1 MKKRLLSLLLA
12 FAMAV
17 SLLPAAAFAGAD
29 DTVYISAAHDGRYL
43 DGLAYVPVSLDE
55 LKKIDLNSYGLSDF
69 SYDADG
75 DGTSE
80 ITALHLVI
88 YAHTV
93 LQHNDWDDVRVSGE
107 SGSIFFESGLFGFAD
122 CNMNYYVNGEY
133 PAIDGWGVTMDQCV
147 LTPGDF
153 VDFAAYSS
161 WSFYGDSAAGF
172 HYFMDGSQITHDY
185 EAVTGKTLAI
195 KLGRT
200 TGGMGGAT
208 LLNEEPGYTVSYSKT
223 LYANDADTVTTNDS
237 GTAEITFSETG
248 AYYLWVDGAYGN
260 EDSSSIVSSPA
271 YAKVTVTAP
280 ACDHRWTD
288 ATCKAPKTCSA
299 CGATDGA
306 ADPDAHN
313 WVDGICSL
321 CDEECPHASYENGEC
336 TVCGKAEPVTV
347 YTVTLPQGEGYAVN
361 GETSVTEG
369 EDYTFTVTV
378 SEGYDGTNMVV
389 KVNDTQVTGS
399 DGSYTAESVADHL
412 TITVSG
418 VVPVEEERDDPVPF
432 SAEIQLPANGNSSWG
447 YVSKL
452 VLSGTDGSLYEAYW
466 SAESN
471 PFVLDVI
478 LGQDTAKN
486 AVITATFTTGSG
498 MRPMYA
504 PTIEGDTTVT
514 LEDGKGTI
522 NVTAKSWN
530 TALYPNTT
538 WTINLTVDDGS
549 ADMRPTYAVTLPT
562 ETVGYTVTAYN
573 SESPVI
579 EGRKFSFKVTIDSE
593 YKKGENYKVLVNGEE
608 QTSTSDIYTI
618 TNITEPQT
626 VTVEGVEQKT
636 LADKSVTI
644 IAPAGSVIS
653 SGKFYSYFKY
663 DFNQPLE
670 KTTLADGRLS
680 YVFPPVPAS
689 QGQGFLRIGH
699 PKGVTYWDFD
709 NGLSA
714 GSVYEITEEMLFI
727 GSDDFTKETVYADF
741 EHNLKDKADL
751 YLTVNPQGWLDMRAG
766 DTHSLSVFR
775 NFPSLGNSIT
785 NTSVALPDVEY
796 TVIPVNGATGVVTVT
811 PDADNSSFARI
822 KAEKDGTAIILV
834 TYDAVFN
841 QDGEGGGRWSA
852 IWPENTGVI
861 VVTVGDGQT
870 DIQTNMTVNEE
881 ANAGGKQILDAE
893 HDILFYVGNGGA
905 SYSFRPEEGCSVTV
919 NRASVTEGALS
930 FGGFTES
937 GVTVAADGTV
947 TVTGLTTGSH
957 IIKVEKNG
965 KAAYQVIRARKVS
978 YELKHS
984 DGTAVSAGSPAQPGE
999 KITVQFHNLIS
1010 PLEKLSGIYNA
1021 NFGFYYN
1028 GQDGDAIRTSGGT
1041 YGVYNFSSNESAQKF
1056 TFTVPSYW
1064 NEDTYTLTDGGI
1076 KLGGFGG
1083 SFGAHRAKS
1092 YLEGVEVN
1100 TNASGTGGVASVLPD
1115 IVVPVEPT
1123 GVKVYYVTLP
1133 EGEGYTVTPMGDSTS
1148 PVAEGGSY
1156 GFTVSVLGGYDGN
1169 GLTVKVNGEAVT
1181 LTDGSYTVENV
1192 TTDLTITVEGVSK
1205 IDVETPAETTVVYT
1219 NGVDGS
1225 NWTDPSVYVDT
1236 VAIGGAGVTVES
1248 YSWEDNVCTV
1258 TLAEDTPVNA
1268 SVVFTM
1274 TIGGSVPNWFNSA
1287 ALNGTA
1293 MSPESPC
1300 AVTLVDG
1307 KATAEL
1313 SVTARGKTAA
1323 KTFIFTGAKGEANKP
1338 APTWQEIMAKTRAW
1352 LTAQAEEK
1360 APAVG
1365 STKGEWQV
1373 LGLAR
1378 DGVSGSFYE
1387 DYFAAAKAYIAANA
1401 DANGK
1406 LHASKSTDNSRL
1418 ILALT
1423 ALGKDVTDVDG
1434 HNLLSGLSDLDYV
1447 KKQGINGAVFA
1458 LIALDSHDYA
1468 PAATAT
1474 ATREALINFILS
1486 KELPS
1491 GGWALSG
1498 QAPDDMTPMAVQ
1510 ALAPYYDTDA
1520 AVKAAVDK
1528 ALTVMETMTA
1538 TTETY
1543 AQIIVARSALGLD
1556 SADAMDKILAFAL
1569 EDGSFEKASG
1579 SGANQMST
1587 EQAFYAMVAYSRYL
1601 ADKNTLYDM
1610 TDVTIQP
1617 QQPASA
1623 EAVKTAMEAL
1633 EVEQADKATY
1643 IAIQNALTAYGKL
1656 TREEKTVIADTYEA
1670 FLDKEEDFEDL
1681 LKDAIDDAKLDL
1693 EDLYE
1698 ELDSEDYTED
1708 SWDKIRVLYR
1718 DCREALTEVRYA
1730 EELGELL
1737 ALFKEDVE
1745 NILTGA
1751 LEVTFRLIGDWQH
1764 EDGVSDHEEYVTWI
1778 QTTEYTLPAESTV
1791 YDLLLAALEE
1801 YDLSQ
1806 KGASKNYVESIQAPD
1821 VLGGYWLGEFDNG
1834 PNSGWM
1840 YTINGDHSG
1849 TGLKDHR
1856 LEDGDEVIWHYVD
1869 DFTLEQR
1876 KPSSKYYERWLEAD
1890 DITPETYIKRNLNNI
1905 VTVEGK
1911 GEVKPDLKTSHIG
1924 KDVKFTFT
1932 PAEGWRIKAVYVDG
1946 KDKGAIETFTYK
1958 GLAMDA
1964 RIEVVF
1970 AQNAAFRMD
1979 FVDVPQ
1985 SEWFY
1990 EDVHFAVSR
1999 GLFNGLDEDIF
2010 APDASMTRAMLVTV
2024 LYRLEGQPAVIG
2036 GSSFADVTA
2045 GQWYTDAV
2053 IWATRKGIVN
2063 GLGNG
2068 KFGVDDNI
2076 TREQMAAIL
2085 YRYAQN
2091 CGYDTAARAYLSGY
2105 SDAAKIST
2113 YAKEAMAWANAMGLI
2128 NGRTATVLA
2137 PDGTATR
2144 AEVAAIFHRFV
2155 ENIAE

>member
-1 MKKRLLSLLLA
+1 MKKRLLSLFLA

-17 SLLPAAAFAGAD
+17 SLLPAAAFAGEG

-75 DGTSE
+75 DGTTE

-93 LQHNDWDDVRVSGE
+93 LQHNNWDDVRVSGE

-172 HYFMDGSQITHDY
+172 HYFMDDSQITHDY

-288 ATCKAPKTCSA
+288 ATCKTPKTCSA
-299 CGATDGA
+299 CGATDGEA
-306 ADPDAHN
+306 EPDAHN
-313 WVDGICSL
+313 WVDGVCTL
-321 CDEECPHASYENGEC
+321 CEEECLHASYENGEC

-347 YTVTLPQGEGYAVN
+347 YTVTLPEGEGYTVN

-399 DGSYTAESVADHL
+399 DGSYRVEAVAGHL
-412 TITVSG
+412 TVTVEG

-466 SAESN
+466 SAESS

-478 LGQDTAKN
+478 LGQDTDPDAQ
-486 AVITATFTTGSG
+486 ITAAFSTAGLRQPSISG
-498 MRPMYA
+498 
-504 PTIEGDTTVT
+504 ETTVT
-514 LEDGKGTI
+514 LQNGKGTI

-530 TALYPNTT
+530 TALYPNTE
-538 WTINLTVDDGS
+538 WTVNLTVDDGS
-549 ADMRPTYAVTLPT
+549 AALRPTFEVALPT

-573 SESPVI
+573 SQSPVI
-579 EGRKFSFKVTIDSE
+579 KGRKFSFKVTIDDD

-626 VTVEGVEQKT
+626 VTVEGVELKT
-636 LADKSVTI
+636 LADKNVTI

-670 KTTLADGRLS
+670 KNTLADGRLS

-699 PKGVTYWDFD
+699 PEGVTYWDFD

-775 NFPSLGNSIT
+775 NFLSLGNSIT

-852 IWPENTGVI
+852 LWPENTGVI

-947 TVTGLTTGSH
+947 TVSGLTTGSH

-965 KAAYQVIRARKVS
+965 EAAYQVIRARKVS

-1169 GLTVKVNGEAVT
+1169 GLAVKVNGKPVT
-1181 LTDGSYTVENV
+1181 LTGGSYTAEAITEN
-1192 TTDLTITVEGVSK
+1192 LNITVEGISK
-1205 IDVETPAETTVVYT
+1205 VTAEAPAESTVIYT

-1225 NWTDPSVYVDT
+1225 NWADPSVYVDT

-1248 YSWEDNVCTV
+1248 YSWEGNVCTV

-1423 ALGKDVTDVDG
+1423 ALGKDVTDMDG

-1474 ATREALINFILS
+1474 ATREAFINFILS
-1486 KELPS
+1486 RELPS

-1510 ALAPYYDTDA
+1510 ALAPYYDTNA

-1556 SADAMDKILAFAL
+1556 SADAMGKMLAFAL

-1601 ADKNTLYDM
+1601 ASKNTLYDM

-1643 IAIQNALTAYGKL
+1643 TAIQNALTAYGKL

-1718 DCREALTEVRYA
+1718 DCREALTEVRYT

-1821 VLGGYWLGEFDNG
+1821 ALGGYWLGEFDNG

-1840 YTINGDHSG
+1840 YTINGDHPG

-1876 KPSSKYYERWLEAD
+1876 KPSSKYYERWLEAE

-1990 EDVHFAVSR
+1990 EDVYFAVSR
-1999 GLFNGLDEDIF
+1999 GLFNGLDEDTF
-2010 APDASMTRAMLVTV
+2010 APGASMTRAMLVTV
-2024 LYRLEGQPAVIG
+2024 LYRLEGQPAVYG
-2036 GSSFADVTA
+2036 GSTFADVAA

-2053 IWATRKGIVN
+2053 IWASRKGIVN

>member
-17 SLLPAAAFAGAD
+17 SLLPGAAFAGED

-75 DGTSE
+75 DGTTE

-93 LQHNDWDDVRVSGE
+93 LQHNNWDDVCVSGE

-161 WSFYGDSAAGF
+161 WGFYGDSAAGF

-260 EDSSSIVSSPA
+260 DHPLDIVSSPA
-271 YAKVTVTAP
+271 YAKVTVTGGTQP
-280 ACDHRWTD
+280 
-288 ATCKAPKTCSA
+288 
-299 CGATDGA
+299 
-306 ADPDAHN
+306 
-313 WVDGICSL
+313 
-321 CDEECPHASYENGEC
+321 
-336 TVCGKAEPVTV
+336 EPEPTI
-347 YTVTLPQGEGYAVN
+347 YTVTLPEGEGYTVN

-369 EDYTFTVTV
+369 EDYTFSVTV

-389 KVNDTQVTGS
+389 KVNDTQVTGV
-399 DGSYTAESVADHL
+399 DGSYRVEAVAGQL
-412 TITVSG
+412 TVTVEG

-432 SAEIQLPANGNSSWG
+432 STEIQLPANGNSSWG

-452 VLSGTDGSLYEAYW
+452 VLSGTDGSIYEAYW
-466 SAESN
+466 SAESS

-478 LGQDTAKN
+478 LGQDTDLDAQ
-486 AVITATFTTGSG
+486 ITAAFSTAGLRQPSISG
-498 MRPMYA
+498 
-504 PTIEGDTTVT
+504 ETTVT
-514 LEDGKGTI
+514 LQNGKGTI
-522 NVTAKSWN
+522 NVTAVSGVS
-530 TALYPNTT
+530 AFYPNTQ
-538 WTINLTVDDGS
+538 WTVNLTVDDGS
-549 ADMRPTYAVTLPT
+549 AALRPTFKVELPADT
-562 ETVGYTVTAYN
+562 EGYTVTAYN
-573 SESPVI
+573 SQSPVI
-579 EGRKFSFKVTIDSE
+579 VGRKFSFKVAIDSE
-593 YKKGENYKVLVNGEE
+593 YKKGENFKVLVNGAEV
-608 QTSTSDIYTI
+608 SSSGDVYTI
-618 TNITEPQT
+618 TNITENQT

-670 KTTLADGRLS
+670 KNTLADGRLS

-699 PKGVTYWDFD
+699 PEGVTYWDFD

-727 GSDDFTKETVYADF
+727 GSDDFTRETVYADF

-775 NFPSLGNSIT
+775 NFLSLGNSIT

-841 QDGEGGGRWSA
+841 QDGEDGGRWSA

-861 VVTVGDGQT
+861 VVTVGNGQT
-870 DIQTNMTVNEE
+870 DIQTNMTVNKE

-947 TVTGLTTGSH
+947 TVSGLTTGSH

-1169 GLTVKVNGEAVT
+1169 GLAVKVNGKPVT
-1181 LTDGSYTVENV
+1181 LTNGSYTAETITEN
-1192 TTDLTITVEGVSK
+1192 LTVTVEGISK
-1205 IDVETPAETTVVYT
+1205 VTAEAPAESTVVYT
-1219 NGVDGS
+1219 NGTDGS
-1225 NWTDPSVYVDT
+1225 NWADSNAYVETMSV
-1236 VAIGGAGVTVES
+1236 GGAGVAVDD
-1248 YSWEDNVCTV
+1248 YSWEGDTCTV
-1258 TLAEDTPVNA
+1258 TLNENTPVNA
-1268 SVVFTM
+1268 HLVFTM
-1274 TIGGSVPNWFNSA
+1274 TVGGEIPNWLSSTT
-1287 ALNGTA
+1287 LNGTA
-1293 MSPESPC
+1293 MSAQQPC
-1300 AVTLVDG
+1300 TVTLV
-1307 KATAEL
+1307 
-1313 SVTARGKTAA
+1313 
-1323 KTFIFTGAKGEANKP
+1323 
-1338 APTWQEIMAKTRAW
+1338 
-1352 LTAQAEEK
+1352 
-1360 APAVG
+1360 
-1365 STKGEWQV
+1365 
-1373 LGLAR
+1373 
-1378 DGVSGSFYE
+1378 
-1387 DYFAAAKAYIAANA
+1387 
-1401 DANGK
+1401 NG
-1406 LHASKSTDNSRL
+1406 
-1418 ILALT
+1418 
-1423 ALGKDVTDVDG
+1423 
-1434 HNLLSGLSDLDYV
+1434 
-1447 KKQGINGAVFA
+1447 
-1458 LIALDSHDYA
+1458 
-1468 PAATAT
+1468 TAT
-1474 ATREALINFILS
+1474 A
-1486 KELPS
+1486 
-1491 GGWALSG
+1491 
-1498 QAPDDMTPMAVQ
+1498 QV
-1510 ALAPYYDTDA
+1510 
-1520 AVKAAVDK
+1520 
-1528 ALTVMETMTA
+1528 
-1538 TTETY
+1538 
-1543 AQIIVARSALGLD
+1543 
-1556 SADAMDKILAFAL
+1556 
-1569 EDGSFEKASG
+1569 
-1579 SGANQMST
+1579 
-1587 EQAFYAMVAYSRYL
+1587 
-1601 ADKNTLYDM
+1601 
-1610 TDVTIQP
+1610 
-1617 QQPASA
+1617 
-1623 EAVKTAMEAL
+1623 
-1633 EVEQADKATY
+1633 
-1643 IAIQNALTAYGKL
+1643 
-1656 TREEKTVIADTYEA
+1656 
-1670 FLDKEEDFEDL
+1670 
-1681 LKDAIDDAKLDL
+1681 
-1693 EDLYE
+1693 
-1698 ELDSEDYTED
+1698 
-1708 SWDKIRVLYR
+1708 
-1718 DCREALTEVRYA
+1718 
-1730 EELGELL
+1730 
-1737 ALFKEDVE
+1737 
-1745 NILTGA
+1745 
-1751 LEVTFRLIGDWQH
+1751 
-1764 EDGVSDHEEYVTWI
+1764 
-1778 QTTEYTLPAESTV
+1778 
-1791 YDLLLAALEE
+1791 
-1801 YDLSQ
+1801 
-1806 KGASKNYVESIQAPD
+1806 
-1821 VLGGYWLGEFDNG
+1821 
-1834 PNSGWM
+1834 
-1840 YTINGDHSG
+1840 
-1849 TGLKDHR
+1849 
-1856 LEDGDEVIWHYVD
+1856 
-1869 DFTLEQR
+1869 
-1876 KPSSKYYERWLEAD
+1876 
-1890 DITPETYIKRNLNNI
+1890 
-1905 VTVEGK
+1905 
-1911 GEVKPDLKTSHIG
+1911 
-1924 KDVKFTFT
+1924 
-1932 PAEGWRIKAVYVDG
+1932 
-1946 KDKGAIETFTYK
+1946 
-1958 GLAMDA
+1958 
-1964 RIEVVF
+1964 
-1970 AQNAAFRMD
+1970 
-1979 FVDVPQ
+1979 
-1985 SEWFY
+1985 
-1990 EDVHFAVSR
+1990 
-1999 GLFNGLDEDIF
+1999 
-2010 APDASMTRAMLVTV
+2010 
-2024 LYRLEGQPAVIG
+2024 
-2036 GSSFADVTA
+2036 
-2045 GQWYTDAV
+2045 
-2053 IWATRKGIVN
+2053 
-2063 GLGNG
+2063 
-2068 KFGVDDNI
+2068 
-2076 TREQMAAIL
+2076 
-2085 YRYAQN
+2085 
-2091 CGYDTAARAYLSGY
+2091 
-2105 SDAAKIST
+2105 
-2113 YAKEAMAWANAMGLI
+2113 
-2128 NGRTATVLA
+2128 
-2137 PDGTATR
+2137 
-2144 AEVAAIFHRFV
+2144 
-2155 ENIAE
+2155 